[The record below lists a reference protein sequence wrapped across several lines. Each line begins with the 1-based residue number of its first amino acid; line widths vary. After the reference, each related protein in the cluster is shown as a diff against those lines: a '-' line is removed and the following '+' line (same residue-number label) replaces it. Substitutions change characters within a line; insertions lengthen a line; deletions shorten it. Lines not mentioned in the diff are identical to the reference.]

1 MSLYTLEINLW
12 QWNLLCSVSQY
23 STNGRFMGTLTLYCN
38 ICFPLNAAATNEITL
53 NVFLL
58 LAFPVDALK
67 FPNVPITESELLIV
81 IMIGG
86 SKNLSVIF
94 TIALSNAVAMS
105 WLNEIIIYLLCYG

>member
-1 MSLYTLEINLW
+1 MTFVLGRLLRLGHSRFFMLCTNAQNRQSTMKQRMYNLSLIHIY
-12 QWNLLCSVSQY
+12 
-23 STNGRFMGTLTLYCN
+23 
-38 ICFPLNAAATNEITL
+38 
-53 NVFLL
+53 
-58 LAFPVDALK
+58 ALK

-86 SKNLSVIF
+86 SKNLSVIC

>member
-1 MSLYTLEINLW
+1 
-12 QWNLLCSVSQY
+12 
-23 STNGRFMGTLTLYCN
+23 MGTLTLYCN

-94 TIALSNAVAMS
+94 TIALSNADKFLEPPLL
-105 WLNEIIIYLLCYG
+105 WLKFSGYVLVKRDHYLPPLLWLKFVMDAITSSLLK

>member
-1 MSLYTLEINLW
+1 MWNTRQGQKFRNRPFRSLLRWKNYL
-12 QWNLLCSVSQY
+12 
-23 STNGRFMGTLTLYCN
+23 
-38 ICFPLNAAATNEITL
+38 P
-53 NVFLL
+53 

-94 TIALSNAVAMS
+94 TIALSNAVAMLS
-105 WLNEIIIYLLCYG
+105 LIHI